1 MCFICFI
8 PGWLKSLGADTST
21 SHCFS
26 VAQYIFNKA
35 ALQQIQN
42 LQTYMSHV
50 FKYFDILTNVQ
61 YYSIP
66 NTFCKSKDRN
76 CTI

>member
-8 PGWLKSLGADTST
+8 PGWLESLGADTST

-26 VAQYIFNKA
+26 VAQCIFNKA

-42 LQTYMSHV
+42 LHTYMSRV
-50 FKYFDILTNVQ
+50 FKYFDILANVQ

-66 NTFCKSKDRN
+66 NTFYKSKDRN